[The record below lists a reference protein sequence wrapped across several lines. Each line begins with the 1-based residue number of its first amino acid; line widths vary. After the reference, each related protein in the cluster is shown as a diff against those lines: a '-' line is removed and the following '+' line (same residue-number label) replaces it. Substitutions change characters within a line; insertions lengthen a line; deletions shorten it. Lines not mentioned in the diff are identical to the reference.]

1 MSSMRGIWSGVKR
14 WTSGLFSRS
23 RNEIS
28 GEKDLRERLDQRVEA
43 QKRKARG
50 AEALRK
56 ELGGVRSKMESV
68 ESRAEALERRMR
80 ELGSGQDELEKNQKR
95 LKTGTRRVAA
105 ALDMRSED
113 LDTIE
118 RASANL
124 GLWRQAMVGTIGFLL
139 GALTTL
145 ILSRYGEVIFSLL

>member
-1 MSSMRGIWSGVKR
+1 LGGSPDGREGGGQSSGQEDEKGVRG
-14 WTSGLFSRS
+14 
-23 RNEIS
+23 N
-28 GEKDLRERLDQRVEA
+28 LDARIEA
-43 QKRKARG
+43 EKRKARG

-113 LDTIE
+113 LSKIE

-124 GLWRQAMVGTIGFLL
+124 GFWRQALVGTIGFLL

-145 ILSRYGEVIFSLL
+145 ILLRYGEVISSLL